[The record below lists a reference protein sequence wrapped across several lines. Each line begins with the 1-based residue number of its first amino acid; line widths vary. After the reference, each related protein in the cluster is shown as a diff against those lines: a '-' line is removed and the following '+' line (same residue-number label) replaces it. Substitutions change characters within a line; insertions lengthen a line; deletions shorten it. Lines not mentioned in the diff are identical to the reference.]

1 MGHYVDILLEFVTRF
16 AEVGAAIVI
25 LTGIT
30 QTLYRW
36 ARHWR
41 WGRISPDDRIS
52 LGRSIVLGLDFLVA
66 SDVLMTA
73 IAPTWS
79 HLGQVASVI
88 LLRLLLAYF
97 LELELRRF
105 MESREGSA

>member
-1 MGHYVDILLEFVTRF
+1 MGYYVDILLEFVTRF
-16 AEVGAAIVI
+16 AEAGAAVVI

-36 ARHWR
+36 ARHWSR
-41 WGRISPDDRIS
+41 GRVSPDDRIS
-52 LGRSIVLGLDFLVA
+52 FGRSIVLGLDFLVA

-88 LLRLLLAYF
+88 LLRLLWLF
-97 LELELRRF
+97 LN
-105 MESREGSA
+105 

>member
-41 WGRISPDDRIS
+41 WGRISPTTASASAGQSSSGSIS
-52 LGRSIVLGLDFLVA
+52 WWPRMS
-66 SDVLMTA
+66 
-73 IAPTWS
+73 
-79 HLGQVASVI
+79 
-88 LLRLLLAYF
+88 
-97 LELELRRF
+97 
-105 MESREGSA
+105 

>member
-1 MGHYVDILLEFVTRF
+1 MGYYVDILLEFVTRF
-16 AEVGAAIVI
+16 AEAGAAVVI

-36 ARHWR
+36 ARHWSR
-41 WGRISPDDRIS
+41 GRVSPDDRIS
-52 LGRSIVLGLDFLVA
+52 FGRSIVLGLDFLVA